1 MKTKR
6 NLITAICLC
15 LSAYCLAGQ
24 TTFKE
29 RTENWLQKAPS
40 ESSNERPEIEDDG
53 NPPVGDPGIPV
64 GEALWLVA
72 GMGAV
77 YTLYHC
83 MPRRKSILTIH
94 EHRSH

>member
-15 LSAYCLAGQ
+15 LCLSAYCQAGE

-40 ESSNERPEIEDDG
+40 ESSGTRPQIEDE
-53 NPPVGDPGIPV
+53 NPTDDPGHPGPVGD
-64 GEALWLVA
+64 ALWLVA

-77 YTLYHC
+77 YALYC
-83 MPRRKSILTIH
+83 CKSKRKVLLTFGN
-94 EHRSH
+94 